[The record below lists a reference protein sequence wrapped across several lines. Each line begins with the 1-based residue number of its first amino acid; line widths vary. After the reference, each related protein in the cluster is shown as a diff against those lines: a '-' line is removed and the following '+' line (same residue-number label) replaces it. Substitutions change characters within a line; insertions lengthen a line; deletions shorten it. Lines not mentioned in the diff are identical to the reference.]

1 MAHILNGVI
10 NRPARDAM
18 LLHHA
23 LDDLRSLRD
32 RRDSGGSGSGGE
44 NRDVTSPRAS
54 ASRLNPFSSESRAE
68 RERDRERER
77 DEKREKER
85 LKEDRK
91 DRYELLISRLVRLHW
106 DQNHLRKVK
115 NEYEEKYKSRVEH
128 DVEDYLKPGE
138 FQEFCLNILD

>member
-32 RRDSGGSGSGGE
+32 RRESGSGSGGE
-44 NRDVTSPRAS
+44 PRDASPRAS
-54 ASRLNPFSSESRAE
+54 ASRLNPFSAESRAE
-68 RERDRERER
+68 RERERERER
-77 DEKREKER
+77 EEKREKER

-115 NEYEEKYKSRVEH
+115 EEYREKYGTRVDH

-138 FQEFCLNILD
+138 FQEFCLNILE